1 MDNDFQIP
9 IFVLYK
15 ASLQRG
21 RNFIWLLLFPFIC
34 EWKVE
39 CNVKPLPW
47 EAPVDVVTAG
57 KVAVTFDHVLEI
69 YFDILKYFISNTFTN
84 SSSTFRNC
92 INGWITFQRRFLIL
106 ILIRCGFKSII
117 YFSFLSSKFLNKGI
131 PALHFMVEH
140 IGC

>member
-47 EAPVDVVTAG
+47 EALVDVVTAV
-57 KVAVTFDHVLEI
+57 KVAVTFDHDTWDFFWHINLSAMLETE
-69 YFDILKYFISNTFTN
+69 LNVVQKPTLP
-84 SSSTFRNC
+84 
-92 INGWITFQRRFLIL
+92 Q
-106 ILIRCGFKSII
+106 
-117 YFSFLSSKFLNKGI
+117 FSQQ
-131 PALHFMVEH
+131 
-140 IGC
+140 